1 MKNEGKDKEPRDKK
15 TMTKQAKIHEKTQST
30 KLASYTEGKKKN
42 DTIKKASFPTVLKLE
57 V

>member
-30 KLASYTEGKKKN
+30 KLDSYTEGKKKM
-42 DTIKKASFPTVLKLE
+42 TRSRKHLSPWF
-57 V
+57 